1 MSQYVTKD
9 AILGEIQNDDLIR
22 LTDDA
27 PRTGSVNDTV
37 LTQIIQNASGYID
50 RMVGNIYGS
59 QLPFNPIPPSVAS
72 MALTIV
78 CYRLLRRREVPDEKN
93 KFYEEYK
100 DVCQFLTR
108 VNKGEAMLDDVISRD
123 FSQVAYTA
131 RNTTFGTQG
140 TNWPATT
147 L

>member
-1 MSQYVTKD
+1 MSQYTNMT

-27 PRTGSVNDTV
+27 PRTGSINNTV

-50 RMVGNIYGS
+50 RKIANIYGS
-59 QLPFNPIPPSVAS
+59 QLPFNPIPASVSS

-93 KFYEEYK
+93 KFYEEFK
-100 DVCQFLTR
+100 DVENFLNQ
-108 VNKGEAMLDDVISRD
+108 VNKGEAMIDDVVSRD
-123 FSQVAYTA
+123 FPQVVYTA
-131 RNTTFGTQG
+131 RNTTFGVQG
-140 TNWPATT
+140 TNWPSNTI
-147 L
+147 